1 MDYVEIK
8 NSVVSGTS
16 VGHHIKSRARTTI
29 IENNLLDDGL
39 QDASYN
45 IDLPNGGDGIIRGNT
60 IIQSV
65 LSPNRTMVSYCAEK
79 NPPNPG
85 TLIVENNIF
94 ESFGNTAIGVKN
106 FRNNQVILRN
116 NTFKNVSTKFTGAN
130 VTEENS
136 ASAVQNTP
144 ITGISI
150 PTITQNIPA
159 TISPIVPN
167 SPTVQTSPPP
177 TVTIPNIPAVV
188 IPQSIVTNTKIAL
201 LPVNNDVQNYVA
213 KINSDLKNIIIQYKV
228 TREKIN
234 TASLRVSAKI
244 TALEL
249 ANMSRTLTVQENRT
263 YFLLKIVGD
272 ALNAY
277 K

>member
-16 VGHHIKSRARTTI
+16 VGHHIKSRARMSV

-65 LSPNRTMVSYCAEK
+65 FSPNRTMVSYCAEK

-136 ASAVQNTP
+136 ALAVQNTP

-150 PTITQNIPA
+150 PTITQNIPV
-159 TISPIVPN
+159 TTSPIVPN
-167 SPTVQTSPPP
+167 SPTVQTNPPP
-177 TVTIPNIPAVV
+177 TVAIPI
-188 IPQSIVTNTKIAL
+188 
-201 LPVNNDVQNYVA
+201 PVNNDIQNYVA

-249 ANMSRTLTVQENRT
+249 ANVSRTLTVQENRT